1 MSNEEILDADALAL
15 QLIEATVAAGSAD
28 GPAVLGLVDRAFH
41 EVGPHLFV
49 RILAAQAA
57 AMANVAGAGNPEA
70 FMTDY
75 RSYATVNR
83 MEFELDTTEDQD

>member
-28 GPAVLGLVDRAFH
+28 GPAVLGLVDRAFGQ
-41 EVGPHLFV
+41 VSPHLFV

-57 AMANVAGAGNPEA
+57 AMANVAGSGDAKA
-70 FMTDY
+70 FMGEY

-83 MEFELDTTEDQD
+83 MQFELDTSEDQD